1 MYTCFPKD
9 AKKES
14 NKFGGTIQ
22 SDSISPCLYSAFRFV
37 SIAVVGST
45 GTSLRLP
52 QVDAM
57 DLAAKNKQPELQ
69 RIWKNKQAKNT
80 NQQIQQ
86 IWQI

>member
-1 MYTCFPKD
+1 MYMYTCFPKD

-37 SIAVVGST
+37 SIAVVGSA

-52 QVDAM
+52 QVNAI
-57 DLAAKNKQPELQ
+57 DLAAKN
-69 RIWKNKQAKNT
+69 T
-80 NQQIQQ
+80 NLQIQQ
-86 IWQI
+86 IWQIQQIDLDLK